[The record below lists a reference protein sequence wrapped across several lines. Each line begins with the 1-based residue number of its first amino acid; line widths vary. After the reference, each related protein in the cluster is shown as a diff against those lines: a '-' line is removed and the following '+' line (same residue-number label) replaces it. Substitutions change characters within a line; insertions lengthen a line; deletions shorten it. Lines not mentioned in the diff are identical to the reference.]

1 MQRVSKP
8 AAAGKVELSPALE
21 SAIRRWKGLSR
32 AGVVDL
38 LDLFTRQ
45 HEGMRSPA
53 DRKRAAAVIALLRA
67 VDAIEVKP

>member
-8 AAAGKVELSPALE
+8 AAAGKVELSPA
-21 SAIRRWKGLSR
+21 
-32 AGVVDL
+32 